1 MKELKPCPFCGCEV
15 KKIIA
20 SLTGTVMFIC
30 DNCGA
35 DVCFFGAEK
44 DKKATNAWNRRF
56 GDVES
61 NGVKYGKTN
70 RDFM

>member
-1 MKELKPCPFCGCEV
+1 MKELKPCPFCDKDV

-35 DVCFFGAEK
+35 DVCFFGA
-44 DKKATNAWNRRF
+44 
-56 GDVES
+56 
-61 NGVKYGKTN
+61 
-70 RDFM
+70 